1 MPRLPSVLLALVALI
16 AIAVGAHA
24 AEGAAV
30 PAHAA
35 GLPPTTAPA
44 ASGPTVEGDVEL
56 FNPNFYQLDDRGLP
70 QIPMVN
76 PFSRPATE
84 IARNMLDAT
93 WFSALVFMP
102 FLILPMVLLLVVI
115 FRFRDLGDGR
125 KPATFAHNFKLE
137 IVWTVIPFL
146 AVLVVSYPTWVVL
159 DYMDSPPPAEKKDK
173 LTITVIGKQ
182 FAWDYVYKGNY
193 KDPAAEAKE
202 ELRIG
207 QDQGIQEAVVLPK
220 GRTTQLNITSD
231 DVNHAWWIP
240 AFGVKRDAFKGRFT
254 FVWFTPERVGKFKGQ
269 CAELC
274 GEGHG
279 KMLIFSSVVEPAD
292 FARYLDL
299 LRQRDDT
306 VKVWGLLQPPPGAAV
321 DAKALREAVA
331 GYLAKGR
338 SAERQYALRYWIAS
352 NYATLQRVMPAK
364 GQTLA
369 KVVGVANPQASD
381 RAGRERE
388 VLEAIKVKRDQ
399 LDALLKELV
408 ATTGSTER
416 TLAVLPAER
425 ASDIKTSEQHQGV
438 TP

>member
-1 MPRLPSVLLALVALI
+1 MPRLSLVSIALLVLMAGLTCVS
-16 AIAVGAHA
+16 A
-24 AEGAAV
+24 AEGLPAPARPGV
-30 PAHAA
+30 P
-35 GLPPTTAPA
+35 TAPA
-44 ASGPTVEGDVEL
+44 ATAPVAPTVDSDVAL
-56 FNPNFYQLDDRGLP
+56 FNPNFYQLDERGHP
-70 QIPMVN
+70 VIPMVN
-76 PFSRPATE
+76 PFVEPATE
-84 IARNMLDAT
+84 IARNMVDAT
-93 WFSALVFMP
+93 WFSSLVFLP

-115 FRFRDLGDGR
+115 FRFRDVGDGR
-125 KPATFAHNFKLE
+125 KPATFAHNVKLE
-137 IVWTVIPFL
+137 VIWTVIPFL
-146 AVLVVSYPTWVVL
+146 AVVVVSYPTWLVL

-182 FAWDYVYKGNY
+182 FAWDYVYKGHY
-193 KDPAAEAKE
+193 KDPAAEVKD

-207 QDQGIQEAVVLPK
+207 QDQGIQESLVLPK

-240 AFGVKRDAFKGRFT
+240 SFGVKRDAFKGRFT
-254 FVWFTPERVGKFKGQ
+254 FVWFTPERVGSFKGQ

-279 KMLIFSSVVEPAD
+279 RMLIFSAVVEPAD
-292 FARYLDL
+292 FARYISL

-306 VKVWGLLQPPPGAAV
+306 VKIWNLLQPAPGAAV

-331 GYLAKGR
+331 GYLAKDR
-338 SAERQYALRYWIAS
+338 SAERLYALRYWIAS
-352 NYATLQRVMPAK
+352 NYATLQRVVPAK

-369 KVVGVANPQASD
+369 KVVGVSQPKATD

-388 VLEAIKVKRDQ
+388 VLDAIKIKRDQ

-408 ATTGSTER
+408 AVTVPADVR
-416 TLAVLPAER
+416 PLAALPN
-425 ASDIKTSEQHQGV
+425 DKPSEKQGV

>member
-1 MPRLPSVLLALVALI
+1 MPRLPSVLLALVAFL
-16 AIAVGAHA
+16 AIAVGVHA
-24 AEGAAV
+24 AEGPAV

-35 GLPPTTAPA
+35 LPPATAPA
-44 ASGPTVEGDVEL
+44 AAAPTVEGDVEQ
-56 FNPNFYQLDDRGLP
+56 FNPNFYQLDESGHP

-93 WFSALVFMP
+93 WFSSLVFLP
-102 FLILPMVLLLVVI
+102 FLVLPMVLLLVVI

-137 IVWTVIPFL
+137 IIWTVIPFL

-207 QDQGIQEAVVLPK
+207 QDQGIQEAVVLPR

-254 FVWFTPERVGKFKGQ
+254 FVWFTPERTGKFKGQ

-274 GEGHG
+274 GDGHG

-306 VKVWGLLQPPPGAAV
+306 VKVWSLLQPPPGATV

-338 SAERQYALRYWIAS
+338 GAERQYALRYWIAS
-352 NYATLQRVMPAK
+352 NYATLQRVLPAK

-369 KVVGVANPQASD
+369 KVVGVAHPQASD

-408 ATTGSTER
+408 AAGDPTGAR
-416 TLAVLPAER
+416 PLAVRSGAAGDP
-425 ASDIKTSEQHQGV
+425 TSEKQGV